1 MRHVSVFPGGLFHGR
16 DRHTTALRVMIP
28 TGNWRRFSRPRTLR
42 TKGDPHPVPTRL
54 KTGYRLSGN
63 QRRPDRH
70 IPLSPFPS
78 RKYKPAQCRVTFRG
92 YAKFAAS
99 QRGIA
104 SIINPYPRYSKP
116 FSTKNAANLGEATD
130 RERSRVPAV
139 TRSRAQDDCNDVH
152 GFGIPLAT
160 GTR

>member
-1 MRHVSVFPGGLFHGR
+1 M
-16 DRHTTALRVMIP
+16 
-28 TGNWRRFSRPRTLR
+28 
-42 TKGDPHPVPTRL
+42 
-54 KTGYRLSGN
+54 GYRLSGN

-70 IPLSPFPS
+70 IPLSLYHS
-78 RKYKPAQCRVTFRG
+78 RTLNTAQCRVTFRG

>member
-1 MRHVSVFPGGLFHGR
+1 MLFDSHMLMGIFQSYLPR
-16 DRHTTALRVMIP
+16 CAARTAASTVV
-28 TGNWRRFSRPRTLR
+28 
-42 TKGDPHPVPTRL
+42 PVRQACRL
-54 KTGYRLSGN
+54 
-63 QRRPDRH
+63 
-70 IPLSPFPS
+70 
-78 RKYKPAQCRVTFRG
+78 TFRG